1 MRENLQRKEG
11 EETARD
17 QAKERER
24 FFASEVHV
32 WLREPAT
39 FYQAME
45 RNLNLIFIADRLRG
59 TVTATRMMLQL
70 YMVHEDG
77 QSGHNTDR

>member
-1 MRENLQRKEG
+1 LKRKEG

-24 FFASEVHV
+24 EVHV
-32 WLREPAT
+32 WQREPAT

-59 TVTATRMMLQL
+59 TVTAKRMVLQL
-70 YMVHEDG
+70 YKVHGDG
-77 QSGHNTDR
+77 QSGHNTDQCYSKW